1 MKTSVAVVAVALS
14 VSSVAAAASDTD
26 TQPSPGAVESII
38 ESLDD
43 ESTRALVTEVLERNP
58 RLAALRAEAAAAEQK
73 APQVA
78 ALPDPVAALTLYLQT
93 PETRVGPQQAMVSLS
108 QRFPWFGT
116 LGLKERAA
124 VHDALAR
131 ALEVEALRLEL
142 VTEARRLAHELAYLD
157 TEEAIV
163 AQDRDTLAHFEELA
177 RSRYAS
183 GIGLGQ
189 AVVKIQSEITRAD
202 TRLLRIAQRRL
213 GLLAELNALR
223 DRPDRASG
231 AAFEVPHVHGAPF
244 DADADALGLEAAANR
259 PEAAAARARIEAAEA
274 RVELARK
281 AYGPDLTAGLTYSLV
296 GRRDDPAGEL
306 NPPEDN
312 GQDVVGVSAAVS
324 LPIWRRRLAAGVE
337 EASQTRLAA
346 EQFLRST
353 IAAIRTTVGDL
364 AARIPLLREEVELF
378 GSLMLPQAEEALD
391 SALAG
396 YSAGSHGA
404 LDLLDSERVL
414 LQVRIAEARA
424 RTDLAIAVARLEGAV
439 ARPLEAAE
447 NGDRS

>member
-1 MKTSVAVVAVALS
+1 MKTSLAVVAVALG
-14 VSSVAAAASDTD
+14 VSIVSAADSDTD
-26 TQPSPGAVESII
+26 TQPSRGAVESII
-38 ESLDD
+38 DSLDD
-43 ESTRALVTEVLERNP
+43 DTTRALVTEVLERNP
-58 RLAALRAEAAAAEQK
+58 GLAAAHAQAAAAAQK

-78 ALPDPVAALTLYLQT
+78 ALPDPVAAMTLYLQT

-116 LGLKERAA
+116 LGLKEGAA
-124 VHDALAR
+124 VHDAVAH

-142 VTEARRLAHELAYLD
+142 VTETRQLAHELAYLD
-157 TEEAIV
+157 TEAAIV
-163 AQDRDTLAHFEELA
+163 GQDRDALAHFEELA
-177 RSRYAS
+177 RARYAT

-189 AVVKIQSEITRAD
+189 AVVKIQGEITRAD

-223 DRPDRASG
+223 DRADRAPAG
-231 AAFEVPHVHGAPF
+231 AFEVTRVQEA
-244 DADADALGLEAAANR
+244 AIDADALGLEAAANR

-296 GRRDDPAGEL
+296 GRRDDFAGEL

-312 GQDVVGVSAAVS
+312 GQDVFGVSAAVS

-346 EQFLRST
+346 EQSLRST
-353 IAAIRTTVGDL
+353 IAAIRAAVGDL

-378 GSLMLPQAEEALD
+378 GSVMLPQAEEALD

-396 YSAGSHGA
+396 YSAGIHDA
-404 LDLLDSERVL
+404 LDLLDAERIL
-414 LQVRIAEARA
+414 LQVRVAEARA
-424 RTDLAIAVARLEGAV
+424 RADLANAFAQLEGAV
-439 ARPLEAAE
+439 GRPIQ

>member
-1 MKTSVAVVAVALS
+1 MKTSLAVVAVALS

-26 TQPSPGAVESII
+26 TRPSRGAVESII
-38 ESLDD
+38 DSLDD
-43 ESTRALVTEVLERNP
+43 DRTRDLVTEVLERNP
-58 RLAALRAEAAAAEQK
+58 GLAAARAQAAAAAQK

-78 ALPDPVAALTLYLQT
+78 ALPDPVAAMTLYLQT

-124 VHDALAR
+124 VHDAVAH
-131 ALEVEALRLEL
+131 ALEVEAVRLEL
-142 VTEARRLAHELAYLD
+142 VTETRQLAHELAYLD
-157 TEEAIV
+157 TEAAIV

-177 RSRYAS
+177 RARYAT

-189 AVVKIQSEITRAD
+189 AVVKIQGEITRAD
-202 TRLLRIAQRRL
+202 TRQLRIAQRRL

-223 DRPDRASG
+223 DRADRASAG
-231 AAFEVPHVHGAPF
+231 AFEVTRVQKAAI
-244 DADADALGLEAAANR
+244 DADTLGPEAAANR

-306 NPPEDN
+306 NPPEDD
-312 GQDVVGVSAAVS
+312 GQDILGVSAAVS

-346 EQFLRST
+346 EQSLRST
-353 IAAIRTTVGDL
+353 VAAIRATVGDL
-364 AARIPLLREEVELF
+364 SARIPLLREEVELF
-378 GSLMLPQAEEALD
+378 GSVMLPQAEEALD

-396 YSAGSHGA
+396 YSAGTHDA
-404 LDLLDSERVL
+404 LDLLDAERIL
-414 LQVRIAEARA
+414 LQVRVAEARA
-424 RTDLAIAVARLEGAV
+424 RADLANAFAQLEGAV
-439 ARPLEAAE
+439 GRPIQ

>member
-1 MKTSVAVVAVALS
+1 MKTCLAVLAVALS

-26 TQPSPGAVESII
+26 TQPSRGAVESII
-38 ESLDD
+38 KSLDD
-43 ESTRALVTEVLERNP
+43 DTVRALVTEVLERNP

-116 LGLKERAA
+116 LGLREQAA

-142 VTEARRLAHELAYLD
+142 VTETRRLAHELAYLGA
-157 TEEAIV
+157 EASIV
-163 AQDRDTLAHFEELA
+163 AQERDTLAHFEELA
-177 RSRYAS
+177 RARYAT
-183 GIGLGQ
+183 GVGLGQ
-189 AVVKIQSEITRAD
+189 AVVKIQGEITRAD

-213 GLLAELNALR
+213 GLLAELDALR
-223 DRPDRASG
+223 DRPDRAPGDS
-231 AAFEVPHVHGAPF
+231 FEVPHVHGAPL
-244 DADADALGLEAAANR
+244 DADALGLEAAANR
-259 PEAAAARARIEAAEA
+259 PETAAARARIEAAAA

-281 AYGPDLTAGLTYSLV
+281 AYGPDVTAGLTYSLV
-296 GRRDDPAGEL
+296 GRRDDAAGEL
-306 NPPEDN
+306 NPPEDD
-312 GQDVVGVSAAVS
+312 GQDVLGVSAAVS
-324 LPIWRRRLAAGVE
+324 LPIWRGKLAAGVE
-337 EASQTRLAA
+337 EATETRLAA
-346 EQFLRST
+346 EQSLRST

-364 AARIPLLREEVELF
+364 AARIPLLQEEVELF

-424 RTDLAIAVARLEGAV
+424 RTDLAIALALLEGAV